1 MHSSGG
7 GWRGGWGDGGAV
19 MAFGDS
25 AGEEIVLGAIA
36 DFVQGSSLN
45 LSEGAR
51 QALLEPAVAHRERIR
66 DELNEHRV
74 DPNEI
79 EEAVRTVLRNAEAH
93 AQEMER
99 SEIDVEAI
107 QFAMRLE
114 CRYFPWC

>member
-7 GWRGGWGDGGAV
+7 GPRGGRGGGGAV
-19 MAFGDS
+19 ITFGDS
-25 AGEEIVLGAIA
+25 PGEEIVLGAIE
-36 DFVQGSSLN
+36 DFVQRSSLN
-45 LSEGAR
+45 LSAEAR

-79 EEAVRTVLRNAEAH
+79 EEAVRTVLRNAEAR
-93 AQEMER
+93 ARETGR
-99 SEIDVEAI
+99 SEIDLEAI